1 MLQGQSIGAAITA
14 VENDIKA
21 KPADADLRAALV
33 QLLCL
38 SGNWTRANAQLKS
51 WQALK
56 PIAQPTTLLLMQ
68 SVNAELQRQAV
79 FAGTAAP
86 ALLQQDQPW
95 LKLMVQALHQDA
107 QGAAEQAQALRDE
120 ALEAAPAGAGRLTL
134 AEGDQERQLRFDWLT
149 DGDGRLWCVPYPLEF
164 LFRTDVDLENGHFDL
179 KDIG

>member
-1 MLQGQSIGAAITA
+1 MKSLASMLQGHSIAAAITA
-14 VENDIKA
+14 VENEIKG

-86 ALLQQDQPW
+86 ALLRQDQPW

-107 QGAAEQAQALRDE
+107 QGAAEQARRCVTKRWRPPRP
-120 ALEAAPAGAGRLTL
+120 APGG
-134 AEGDQERQLRFDWLT
+134 
-149 DGDGRLWCVPYPLEF
+149 
-164 LFRTDVDLENGHFDL
+164 
-179 KDIG
+179 